1 MAGEHRQIHLD
12 KPGSNSKW
20 WSHNGS
26 IPVNRPFTW
35 YKTTF
40 AAPAGE
46 DALVVDLLGLNKGA
60 AWVNGNSLGRYWP
73 SYTAAEMGGC
83 HVCDYR
89 GKFKAEGDGIRCLT
103 GCGEPSQRF
112 YHVPRSFLRAGEPN
126 TLVLFEEAGGDPAR
140 AAFHTVGVGPVCV
153 AAAEV
158 GDDVTLS
165 CGGGGG
171 PRRRQRR
178 RGQLR
183 RHPGTLWRLP
193 GRLRVQGRA
202 QGVHGRVRRQGVVHG
217 QVHARVRRRRVRVR
231 QAHRAGHLLI
241 PYYDTYSD
249 PSDQGTQRKFRLG
262 DA

>member
-1 MAGEHRQIHLD
+1 LAGEHRQIHLD
-12 KPGSNSKW
+12 KPGYKW
-20 WSHNGS
+20 RSHNGSGS

-40 AAPAGE
+40 AAPAGDE
-46 DALVVDLLGLNKGA
+46 AVVVDLLGLNKGA

-83 HVCDYR
+83 HGACDYR

-140 AAFHTVGVGPVCV
+140 AAFHTVAVGHVCV

-165 CGGGGG
+165 CGGGLGG
-171 PRRRQRR
+171 
-178 RGQLR
+178 
-183 RHPGTLWRLP
+183 
-193 GRLRVQGRA
+193 
-202 QGVHGRVRRQGVVHG
+202 GVVASVDVASFG
-217 QVHARVRRRRVRVR
+217 VTRGGCGDYQGGCESKAALKAFRDACVGRESCTVKYTPAFAGPGCQSGKLTV
-231 QAHRAGHLLI
+231 QA
-241 PYYDTYSD
+241 TC
-249 PSDQGTQRKFRLG
+249 
-262 DA
+262 